1 MAKAGQEL
9 IKAGDYGL
17 VALDENSEVAEI
29 LQEALAGE
37 QVGIGD
43 LERVKWP
50 TGGST
55 KFERTVLGNTEH
67 VDAIE
72 GVIVYQRMARSYW
85 SDPEPKE
92 GTQPDCTS
100 PDAKWGYGTP
110 GDELRSQTPPKG
122 CEVCPMAQF
131 GSAKGPG
138 NVEKPGQ
145 ACKLMRDFFILT
157 PGSTFPTI
165 VSVPPGSL
173 GPAKGYVVE
182 LASFG
187 IRYYHVVSRL
197 SLKKATN
204 KSGQAFAQAELSMV
218 GRLDEGSIEGV
229 SSYRDR
235 MVPALS
241 SARVSDAPPPQEEGE
256 AEPAAA

>member
-1 MAKAGQEL
+1 MAKGTEL

-50 TGGST
+50 AGGAT
-55 KFERTVLGNTEH
+55 KFERTVLGNTEY

-72 GVIVYQRMARSYW
+72 GVIVYQRMSRSYW

-100 PDAKWGYGTP
+100 PDAKWGYGNP

-122 CEVCPMAQF
+122 CEVCPNAQW
-131 GSAKGPG
+131 GSARGPG
-138 NVEKPGQ
+138 DVEKRGQ
-145 ACKLMRDFFILT
+145 ACKLMRDFFVLT
-157 PGSTFPTI
+157 PGATFPTI
-165 VSVPPGSL
+165 VSIPPGSL
-173 GPAKGYVVE
+173 GSAKSYVVE

-187 IRYYHVVSRL
+187 IRYYNVVSKL
-197 SLKKATN
+197 TLKKATN
-204 KSGQAFAQAELSMV
+204 KGGQPFAQAELAMV
-218 GRLDEGSIEGV
+218 GKLDDASVAGV
-229 SSYRDR
+229 ASYRER
-235 MVPALS
+235 MVPSLQSTRVVDTPPS
-241 SARVSDAPPPQEEGE
+241 SEDGE
-256 AEPAAA
+256 AQAA